1 MTTLEDTKTKKKPV
15 EKTEIKEVKPKKKSE
30 KSTVPASTK
39 SSTKKA
45 VKKTSPKAKA
55 VAKKKPATA
64 KSAAPVKVK
73 SKAKA
78 EKTPKKIDPPKK
90 DEDNELE
97 VIDPAALVRGD
108 MPMSIVDH
116 LDEFRSRILIV
127 LGVIMVLTLVN
138 FYFSEHIVNYINK
151 PFLASGNKLNIFKL
165 SGGFV
170 IRLKVSAAIAI
181 LASMPLILFHIW
193 RYIMPAIDKNAR
205 MFSRITII
213 SSVLLFYA
221 GVSFIFFLLLP
232 LIIEILLSF
241 IPSEMLSTIGADD
254 YISFIFLLCLAMGLI
269 FELPIIILIL
279 TKLGII
285 TPAFLISKRKVSI
298 VIIWVFAAVITPPD
312 PLSQSMV
319 AIPLMFLYEV
329 SILISRLIV
338 IRKKKNELKERVN

>member
-1 MTTLEDTKTKKKPV
+1 MEDKKIKKKPV
-15 EKTEIKEVKPKKKSE
+15 EKAEVTEVKAKKKSA
-30 KSTVPASTK
+30 KST
-39 SSTKKA
+39 TKKTI
-45 VKKTSPKAKA
+45 KKTTAKTKAA
-55 VAKKKPATA
+55 SKKKPATA
-64 KSAAPVKVK
+64 KVSVPVKAK
-73 SKAKA
+73 PKAKT
-78 EKTPKKIDPPKK
+78 EKTPEKIEPLKKN
-90 DEDNELE
+90 EDNELE
-97 VIDPAALVRGD
+97 TVDPDALMRGD
-108 MPMSIVDH
+108 TPMSVVDH

-127 LGVIMVLTLVN
+127 LGAIIILTLVN

-151 PFLASGNKLNIFKL
+151 PFLITGNKLNIFKL

-170 IRLKVSAAIAI
+170 IRLKVSAGIAI
-181 LASMPLILFHIW
+181 LMAMPLIFFHIW
-193 RYIMPAIDKNAR
+193 RYIVPAIDKKAR
-205 MFSRITII
+205 MFSRMTII

-285 TPAFLISKRKVSI
+285 SPAFLISKRKVAI
-298 VIIWVFAAVITPPD
+298 ILIWVFAAVITPPD
-312 PLSQSMV
+312 PLSQAMV